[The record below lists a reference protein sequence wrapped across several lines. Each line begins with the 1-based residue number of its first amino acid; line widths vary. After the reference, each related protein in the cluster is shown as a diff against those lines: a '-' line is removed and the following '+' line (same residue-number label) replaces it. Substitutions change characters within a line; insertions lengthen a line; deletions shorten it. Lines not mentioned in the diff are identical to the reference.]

1 MARQIGK
8 LQEWLNMDQAAEYL
22 GVTKRSVVNAIELV
36 KSNQGNKELKI
47 KRFGNRWLV
56 SRTSLDKTCSA
67 SNERCAVTWRNYLTT
82 TSSH

>member
-56 SRTSLDKTCSA
+56 SRTSLD
-67 SNERCAVTWRNYLTT
+67 N
-82 TSSH
+82 TSEIITRLAPHRMSGVQ